1 MERGSAIR
9 RLLRRVRNAWE
20 NGSVW
25 VAFVIGLAMGP
36 QLQGIVFVLAIIM
49 ASGTAFGIDQR
60 RNRVRLRDTGG
71 RGDHSRQQFGHA
83 SENPSVPVTAARLG
97 AGSPTEARG
106 SHLRTGWGLA
116 DGPGHG
122 RAESRSELRQ

>member
-49 ASGTAFGIDQR
+49 ASGTAFRIQI
-60 RNRVRLRDTGG
+60 
-71 RGDHSRQQFGHA
+71 S
-83 SENPSVPVTAARLG
+83 AAIVFVF
-97 AGSPTEARG
+97 AI
-106 SHLRTGWGLA
+106 LA
-116 DGPGHG
+116 VEEIILVSNLATP
-122 RAESRSELRQ
+122 AKTQAFL

>member
-49 ASGTAFGIDQR
+49 ASGTAFGIQI
-60 RNRVRLRDTGG
+60 
-71 RGDHSRQQFGHA
+71 S
-83 SENPSVPVTAARLG
+83 AAIVFVF
-97 AGSPTEARG
+97 AI
-106 SHLRTGWGLA
+106 LA
-116 DGPGHG
+116 VEEIILVSNLATP
-122 RAESRSELRQ
+122 AKTQAFL

>member
-49 ASGTAFGIDQR
+49 ASGTAFGIQISAAIVFVFAWTKTAEEILESLPQIYLTNFR
-60 RNRVRLRDTGG
+60 CRTLVSRDAG
-71 RGDHSRQQFGHA
+71 RF
-83 SENPSVPVTAARLG
+83 T
-97 AGSPTEARG
+97 
-106 SHLRTGWGLA
+106 
-116 DGPGHG
+116 
-122 RAESRSELRQ
+122 